1 MNLGHHAMLKFP
13 DRPGSGII
21 STSRFVYGQVYP
33 EPMENPA
40 DRGYSIL
47 KPAAPIASLRRVP
60 TITGESADL
69 TRFPARQGFE
79 DIVQLVSDPDVDV
92 AWTAVTFPRHRY
104 VWFAL
109 KDPKVLSST
118 IFWLSNGGRHY
129 SPWNGRHLGVMGLEE
144 VTSYFH
150 QGLSASARSNP
161 FSRSGYRTRHTLD
174 ARRVLMVNYIMAV
187 AKIPSGFRRVRS
199 IKLDNDKVC
208 LVSNRGHRVTA
219 PIAISML

>member
-1 MNLGHHAMLKFP
+1 MRAGQVDKFITLIPGHNAVYSQHVISQMSGAMNLGHHAMLKFP

-79 DIVQLVSDPDVDV
+79 DIVQLVSDPM
-92 AWTAVTFPRHRY
+92 
-104 VWFAL
+104 
-109 KDPKVLSST
+109 ST
-118 IFWLSNGGRHY
+118 SPGR
-129 SPWNGRHLGVMGLEE
+129 P
-144 VTSYFH
+144 
-150 QGLSASARSNP
+150 
-161 FSRSGYRTRHTLD
+161 
-174 ARRVLMVNYIMAV
+174 
-187 AKIPSGFRRVRS
+187 
-199 IKLDNDKVC
+199 
-208 LVSNRGHRVTA
+208 
-219 PIAISML
+219 

>member
-1 MNLGHHAMLKFP
+1 M
-13 DRPGSGII
+13 
-21 STSRFVYGQVYP
+21 
-33 EPMENPA
+33 
-40 DRGYSIL
+40 
-47 KPAAPIASLRRVP
+47 
-60 TITGESADL
+60 
-69 TRFPARQGFE
+69 
-79 DIVQLVSDPDVDV
+79 
-92 AWTAVTFPRHRY
+92 TFPRHRY

-174 ARRVLMVNYIMAV
+174 ARRALMVNYIMAV

-199 IKLDNDKVC
+199 IKLDDDKVC
-208 LVSNRGHRVTA
+208 LVSDRGHRVTA